1 MDIQKS
7 LLVMEYSSVAIGMK
21 AADAML
27 KTTNVKLVTAQTV
40 CPGKYMIIL
49 AGNVSAV
56 EAAQAKGK
64 SPGYNQLL
72 IDDYMLGNVDDTV
85 LQALFGVTE
94 VGEIEALGII
104 ETYSIA
110 SIIGA
115 ADKIV
120 KTTPVKLIEIRI
132 ARGMSGK
139 SYAMF
144 CGELAAVE
152 ASMQGAI
159 NEIKDGGLLLHTA
172 VIPNPDP
179 QLWEIL

>member
-1 MDIQKS
+1 MDRQKS

-27 KTTNVKLVTAQTV
+27 KTSNVKLVTAQTV

-49 AGNVSAV
+49 TGNVSAV
-56 EAAQAKGK
+56 KAAYSKGK
-64 SPGYNQLL
+64 SPDYDQLL
-72 IDDYMLGNVDDTV
+72 IDDYLLGNIDGAV
-85 LQALFGVTE
+85 LEALFGVPE
-94 VGEIEALGII
+94 VGKLEALGII

-115 ADKIV
+115 ADNIV
-120 KTTPVKLIEIRI
+120 KTTPVQLIEIRI

-139 SYAMF
+139 SYAIF
-144 CGELAAVE
+144 SGELAAVE
-152 ASMQGAI
+152 ASMEGAI
-159 NEIKDGGLLLHTA
+159 KEIKESGLLLHTT

>member
-1 MDIQKS
+1 MDTQKS
-7 LLVMEYSSVAIGMK
+7 LVVMEYSSVAIGMK

-27 KTTNVKLVTAQTV
+27 KTSNVKLVTAQTV

-49 AGNVSAV
+49 TGNVSAV

-64 SPGYNQLL
+64 SPGYDQLL
-72 IDDYMLGNVDDTV
+72 IDDYLLGNIDDAV
-85 LQALFGVTE
+85 LEALFGVTE

-120 KTTPVKLIEIRI
+120 KTTPVKIIEIRI

-152 ASMQGAI
+152 ASMKGAI
-159 NEIKDGGLLLHTA
+159 EEIKDGGLLLHTA

-179 QLWEIL
+179 QLWGIL